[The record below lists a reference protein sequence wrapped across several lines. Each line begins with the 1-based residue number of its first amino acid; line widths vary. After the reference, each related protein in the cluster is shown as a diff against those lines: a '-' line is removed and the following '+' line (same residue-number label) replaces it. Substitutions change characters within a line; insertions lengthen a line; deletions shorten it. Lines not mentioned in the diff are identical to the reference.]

1 MAQIPNKLL
10 YFSQGS
16 SYRTKREDEE
26 IRDDSIV
33 FVEDDASIVA
43 RQNIFGVRGVYP
55 GTCTTAAGTAAK
67 VATTSPLFPLNS
79 NGKPLPGTTIAIKFS
94 NTNTYKTAGTT
105 MTLNVNSTGAYPIY
119 YNNAE
124 VVSTTSANT
133 VACGY
138 KDRYTYYI
146 FNGTQWVWLSYGTDA
161 NTTYSNAALGQGYA
175 IQDNESESDTVTATL
190 SSYALTTGGIVVV
203 KFIFDVPCVSGPT
216 LNINAKGAKAIY
228 HNGSPL
234 KPGIIKSGDL
244 ATFIYSTNY
253 YLISLD
259 RDFNDPVNVGTLN
272 TNNSTAQS
280 VNSSESLSGNINLH
294 KISKTGSYD
303 DLLNKPTIPTVDA
316 SLTSSSQTN
325 PVQGGAIYSALE
337 GKEDRQVVRLNFEY
351 NQNTG
356 VITFTDSD
364 GNSLTHSEVR
374 LLLNNISKDVRLFDT
389 ASDVTLFDMSITKGW
404 GDEDEWGFSSLGG
417 QAVWHIGLWWRD
429 NSITVTNYSDV
440 NVMSTLHPANA
451 ITSAKI
457 SQWDNKPNTDT
468 QQVVI
473 QFNETDD
480 PLEFT
485 DINDNTITHAQ
496 FADLCNDTSKTVLLR
511 DNDND
516 VLFRYGGF
524 YDDSNYWTFL
534 NTWSKGTT
542 RITLQRTNGVISIN
556 SYHSYDFDDMYQYKL
571 VSGTDIKTINSQ
583 SLLGSGNLTLS
594 QLGIPDALK
603 SGSVA
608 GKLYRNNVGGSGNF
622 SISGNSGCIPNLTA
636 GTFIVSIYAKSTT
649 QSYTFRFNFGS
660 ISYDL
665 STTNGEIN
673 DVREIT
679 IPSDGTFSGSV
690 LNGSVA
696 SGTILYVV
704 MYNYLTPVSTVGVA
718 AVTNRYS
725 DLDGTPTIP
734 TVPTNISSFTND
746 VGYITSTAITNLT
759 DIL

>member
-133 VACGY
+133 IACGY

-146 FNGTQWVWLSYGTDA
+146 FNGTQWAWLSYGTDA

-175 IQDNESESDTVTATL
+175 IQNNGSESDTVTATL
-190 SSYALTTGGIVVV
+190 SSYALTTGGTVVV

-280 VNSSESLSGNINLH
+280 VNSSESLSGNISLH

-303 DLLNKPTIPTVDA
+303 DLLSKPDLLDATYSNGTVYFVN
-316 SLTSSSQTN
+316 SST
-325 PVQGGAIYSALE
+325 P
-337 GKEDRQVVRLNFEY
+337 
-351 NQNTG
+351 
-356 VITFTDSD
+356 
-364 GNSLTHSEVR
+364 
-374 LLLNNISKDVRLFDT
+374 
-389 ASDVTLFDMSITKGW
+389 
-404 GDEDEWGFSSLGG
+404 
-417 QAVWHIGLWWRD
+417 
-429 NSITVTNYSDV
+429 
-440 NVMSTLHPANA
+440 
-451 ITSAKI
+451 TSA
-457 SQWDNKPNTDT
+457 P
-468 QQVVI
+468 
-473 QFNETDD
+473 
-480 PLEFT
+480 
-485 DINDNTITHAQ
+485 
-496 FADLCNDTSKTVLLR
+496 
-511 DNDND
+511 
-516 VLFRYGGF
+516 
-524 YDDSNYWTFL
+524 SNYY
-534 NTWSKGTT
+534 T
-542 RITLQRTNGVISIN
+542 RSEIDTKIGNIETLLASI
-556 SYHSYDFDDMYQYKL
+556 
-571 VSGTDIKTINSQ
+571 
-583 SLLGSGNLTLS
+583 
-594 QLGIPDALK
+594 
-603 SGSVA
+603 
-608 GKLYRNNVGGSGNF
+608 
-622 SISGNSGCIPNLTA
+622 
-636 GTFIVSIYAKSTT
+636 
-649 QSYTFRFNFGS
+649 
-660 ISYDL
+660 
-665 STTNGEIN
+665 
-673 DVREIT
+673 
-679 IPSDGTFSGSV
+679 
-690 LNGSVA
+690 
-696 SGTILYVV
+696 
-704 MYNYLTPVSTVGVA
+704 
-718 AVTNRYS
+718 
-725 DLDGTPTIP
+725 
-734 TVPTNISSFTND
+734 
-746 VGYITSTAITNLT
+746 
-759 DIL
+759 